1 MDDFYIKNIC
11 FRRSFF
17 TPAITLLSALF
28 VVTTRNI
35 VHSAFYLLFTFFGVA
50 GIYVLLGADFIAIS
64 QILIYVGGILILL
77 LFGVML
83 TNKITN
89 VEIRTGTVHMLPA
102 AIATGIFMGAVVAV
116 MVWTEWK
123 SEPSVIPL
131 TTTKDIGHLLLTD
144 YVLIFELLG
153 ILLLVALIGAA
164 SIARRDKE

>member
-1 MDDFYIKNIC
+1 MNFYDIIFYI
-11 FRRSFF
+11 FA
-17 TPAITLLSALF
+17 AITILSALF

-50 GIYVLLGADFIAIS
+50 GIYVLLGADFIAIA
-64 QILIYVGGILILL
+64 QIMVYVGGILILI

-83 TNKITN
+83 TNKITG
-89 VEIRTGTVHMLPA
+89 VEIRTGTVQMLPA
-102 AIATGIFMGAVVAV
+102 AIGVGIFMGAVVSV
-116 MVWTEWK
+116 MIFTNWK
-123 SEPSVIPL
+123 SEPGIMPI
-131 TTTKDIGHLLLTD
+131 TTTKDLGHLLIND

>member
-1 MDDFYIKNIC
+1 MNFYDII
-11 FRRSFF
+11 FYLFA
-17 TPAITLLSALF
+17 AITLVSALF

-102 AIATGIFMGAVVAV
+102 AIASGIFMGAVVAV

-123 SEPSVIPL
+123 SEPSVTPL
-131 TTTKDIGHLLLTD
+131 TTTNDIGHLLLTD